1 MKLSVVIITFNEERN
16 IGRCLENIQTIADE
30 IIILDSFST
39 DKTEFIC
46 KQYDVQFYQQKFSGY
61 TDQKNKALSYA
72 TNDYVLS
79 MDADETLSDALKK
92 NILAEKKSGFSADAF
107 AMSRCTSFCGHFIK
121 HGSWYPDK
129 KLRLFNRKKG
139 GWVGENV
146 HEKVEMQNGA
156 SLKQLH
162 GDMLHYS
169 YYSLEEVIIQNNKYT
184 SIQAAEMFKKGK
196 KVSWIKLAINPFW
209 AFISGY
215 ILRLGFLDGV
225 DGFFIAS
232 SVAYQ
237 TMTKYAKL
245 KKLYRNSNN

>member
-1 MKLSVVIITFNEERN
+1 MKLSVVIITFNEEKN

-30 IIILDSFST
+30 IIVLDSFST
-39 DKTEFIC
+39 DKTEDFC
-46 KQYDVQFYQQKFSGY
+46 KQYDAQFYQQKFLGY

-72 TNDYVLS
+72 TNDFVLS
-79 MDADETLSDALKK
+79 MDADETLSDDLKK
-92 NILAEKKSGFSADAF
+92 SILAEKQSGFSADAF
-107 AMSRCTSFCGHFIK
+107 VMSRCTSFCGHFIK

-129 KLRLFNRKKG
+129 KLRLFNKTKG

-146 HEKVEMQNGA
+146 HEKVEMQNGT
-156 SLKQLH
+156 SIKKLD

-169 YYSLEEVIIQNNKYT
+169 YYSLEEVILQNNKYT
-184 SIQAAEMFKKGK
+184 TIQAEAMFKKGK
-196 KVSWIKLAINPFW
+196 KGSWIKLAINPLW

-215 ILRLGFLDGV
+215 IFRLGFLDGT

-245 KKLYRNSNN
+245 RKLHKNSNA